1 MKKIK
6 VFHIIVIALQ
16 LAGLIYGILN
26 EANDIISMCI
36 IFISMS
42 LFDIYNKSKFWVKK
56 FIKYWPLQ
64 LEDL

>member
-1 MKKIK
+1 MKKNK

-42 LFDIYNKSKFWVKK
+42 LFDIYNKSKF
-56 FIKYWPLQ
+56 
-64 LEDL
+64 

>member
-6 VFHIIVIALQ
+6 VFHIIVITLQ

-26 EANDIISMCI
+26 KANDIISMCI

-42 LFDIYNKSKFWVKK
+42 LFDIYNKSKF
-56 FIKYWPLQ
+56 
-64 LEDL
+64 